1 MKEIVNIPSGG
12 WKLHGIV
19 HVPAGTPERR
29 VGVVLVQGPNTKFGT
44 HRLFPQVAEALVE
57 AGFFV
62 LRYDNRGTCDSPGIC
77 ELTFADRVADV
88 SAAAAFFSRQYRL
101 DAVLGWGLCM
111 GAAVGIHG
119 AAATKG
125 ERAKWDGL
133 ILVNIL
139 SHPPLAGVPRQAY
152 GELDAEKVAK
162 NIFSHQNPLKKI
174 WKILTSRENWLH
186 KGPALLRRYLHFD
199 RELNDLR
206 AEISRVGGMLTKF
219 EGPMLL
225 LFGEKDRYWAAFR
238 DDVNFDDRL
247 GLGKKAIPPDW
258 VVMKDGDHTFSSAP
272 LMAELL
278 RHTTSWAQPF
288 LRGVIPGSAGEGAGS
303 EPEPCNQGKQASEA
317 IVS

>member
-1 MKEIVNIPSGG
+1 MKQIVNIPSGG

-19 HVPAGTPERR
+19 HVPARTPERR

-77 ELTFADRVADV
+77 ELTFVDRVADV
-88 SAAAAFFSRQYRL
+88 HAVASFFRQQYRL

-111 GAAVGIHG
+111 GAAVGIH
-119 AAATKG
+119 AAATNG

-139 SHPPLAGVPRQAY
+139 AHPPLAGVPRQAY
-152 GELDAEKVAK
+152 SELDGKKVAK
-162 NIFSHQNPLKKI
+162 NVFSHQNPVKKI
-174 WKILTSRENWLH
+174 WKILTSRENWLY
-186 KGPALLRRYLHFD
+186 KGPALLRRYLHLD

-206 AEISRVGGMLTKF
+206 KDISRVGAMLTTF

-225 LFGEKDRYWAAFR
+225 LFGERDRYWAAFR
-238 DDVNFDDRL
+238 DEVNAGDRL
-247 GLGKKAIPPDW
+247 GLAKKAIPPDC
-258 VVMKDGDHTFSSAP
+258 VAVKDGDHTFSSAS

-278 RHTTSWAQPF
+278 RRTTGWAQPF
-288 LRGVIPGSAGEGAGS
+288 LRGVIPGSAGEGAAS
-303 EPEPCNQGKQASEA
+303 EPGPWNQGKRASEA